1 MENARGNWTILK
13 QKEVYDNPWINVSEY
28 DVINPGGNSSIY
40 GQVHYKNLAIG
51 IIPIDQHG
59 NIHLVGQFRFV
70 LNAYSLEI
78 PEGGGALDID
88 PLISAQRE
96 LKEET
101 GLVANKWE
109 KIIEMHLSNSVSDE
123 FCIVYLATDLI
134 EGVADP
140 EDTEELESIVIPF
153 EEAYK
158 KVIDF
163 EITDAITVAAILR
176 LKIMFN
182 EKRKI

>member
-1 MENARGNWTILK
+1 MENARGNWTILN

-28 DVINPGGNSSIY
+28 AVINPGGNNGIY
-40 GQVHYKNLAIG
+40 GKIHYKNLAIG
-51 IIPIDQHG
+51 IIPIDKHG

-70 LNAYSLEI
+70 LNVYSLEI
-78 PEGGGALDID
+78 PEGGGPLGID
-88 PLISAQRE
+88 PLVSAQRE

-123 FCIVYLATDLI
+123 FCIVYLATDLT
-134 EGVADP
+134 EGISEP

-158 KVIDF
+158 KVIEF

-182 EKRKI
+182 EKRKL